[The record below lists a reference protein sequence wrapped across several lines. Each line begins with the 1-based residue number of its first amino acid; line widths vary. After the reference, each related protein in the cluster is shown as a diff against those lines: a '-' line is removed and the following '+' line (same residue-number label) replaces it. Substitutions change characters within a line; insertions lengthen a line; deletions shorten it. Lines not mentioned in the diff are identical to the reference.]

1 MKYKLDYKHKVVKK
15 VKEGLWKTPTGQILT
30 NEELDTPYYSVE
42 GLSRRFKRLKFN
54 HDVAMPIL
62 PTNME
67 FRIRVL
73 AEPGNTMFRL
83 DVVDTVTEKILA
95 TSTERELPVSKN
107 GFKAIVPEMVDEMV
121 IPTYNPMELLNVTH

>member
-30 NEELDTPYYSVE
+30 DEELDTPYYSVE

-54 HDVAMPIL
+54 YDVAMPIL

-73 AEPGNTMFRL
+73 ATTGSTMFRL
-83 DVVDTVTEKILA
+83 DVVDTVTNKILV
-95 TSTERELPVSKN
+95 TSTERELPVDKN
-107 GFKAIVPEMVDEMV
+107 SFKALVPEMVDEMV